1 VPCVI
6 IGSLGELTRSLNSQ
20 RKVRVRALTG
30 EPTRA
35 FSQKADLLEVFR
47 WEPSTYFTNLQA
59 EVAEEIVL
67 FLRNNGKDTGQET
80 YTHWRSGDVWRLVR
94 VSRAAFHKF
103 AESQK
108 LCSSRYVWKVMRKLV
123 ALGYVRV
130 FTLKGQKGYGL
141 VVNAMKR
148 HKVSASRYEKFM
160 APLRK
165 TAS

>member
-1 VPCVI
+1 M
-6 IGSLGELTRSLNSQ
+6 
-20 RKVRVRALTG
+20 TG

-94 VSRAAFHKF
+94 VSPQRSTSSLSRRSCAAHGT
-103 AESQK
+103 SGR
-108 LCSSRYVWKVMRKLV
+108 L
-123 ALGYVRV
+123 
-130 FTLKGQKGYGL
+130 
-141 VVNAMKR
+141 
-148 HKVSASRYEKFM
+148 
-160 APLRK
+160 
-165 TAS
+165 